1 MEQIER
7 ISGKQASRDIMRL
20 FLPCLV
26 ELFLGQLAGMI
37 DTMMVS
43 GIGTAALN
51 AVGICGNPI
60 LLLTMI
66 FTALNVGTTA
76 LISRAKGEGDI
87 HKANEI
93 ARQAIVINL
102 IVGVLMMIAGFFLIE
117 PMIAMMGTPNA
128 ETAVLAADY
137 MRYRIVAMPFLA
149 VGTANNA
156 ILRGMGNTR
165 APMLYN
171 LVANAVNVLFNWL
184 LINGIWFF
192 PQMGVSGAAL
202 ATTICNITG
211 TAIGCVLLLR
221 GISDIKLN
229 FKEKFSFD
237 RALLWNISIIGM
249 PSMGEQ
255 VVFRLGH
262 ILFSRLTISLGA
274 TDYAAHQ
281 IVWNILNLIMLL
293 GSAMQMAVAPLT
305 GQCLGR
311 EDVKRAEDYHKYSI
325 WILLIS
331 MILSAL
337 ICLFF
342 GRQLLM
348 LYSPEADVLTAA
360 LPVLRVVA
368 ATLPIMAF
376 QYVYGGALAGAGDTK
391 FNAPIFMVTVIA
403 VRLPLAFVAKEV
415 LGWGLMGI
423 NLATLIDVLLRHV
436 LFYARYKT
444 GKWKSVKLK

>member
-20 FLPCLV
+20 FLPCLI
-26 ELFLGQLAGMI
+26 ELLLGQLAGMI

-43 GIGTAALN
+43 GIGTKALN
-51 AVGICGNPI
+51 AVGICGNPV
-60 LLLTMI
+60 LLLMMI

-76 LISRAKGEGDI
+76 LISRAKGEGNV

-102 IVGVLMMIAGFFLIE
+102 LAGLVMMVAGWFLVDA
-117 PMIAMMGTPNA
+117 MIAMMGAPDA
-128 ETAVLAADY
+128 ETAALAAEY
-137 MRYRIVAMPFLA
+137 MRYRIVAMPFLS
-149 VGTANNA
+149 VGLANNA

-171 LVANAVNVLFNWL
+171 LVANGINVLFNWL
-184 LINGIWFF
+184 LIHGIWIF
-192 PQMGVSGAAL
+192 PEMGVAGAAL
-202 ATTICNITG
+202 ATTICNFSG
-211 TAIGCVLLLR
+211 TAISCVLLLR

-229 FKEKFSFD
+229 LREKFSFD
-237 RALLWNISIIGM
+237 RLLLSNIFKIGM

-255 VVFRLGH
+255 LVFRIGH
-262 ILFSRLTISLGA
+262 ILFSRQLISLGS

-311 EDVKRAEDYHKYSI
+311 NDIRRAEDYHKYSI
-325 WILLIS
+325 RILFGAKVI
-331 MILSAL
+331 SAL
-337 ICLFF
+337 ACLFL

-348 LYSPEADVLTAA
+348 MYAPEPAVMDTA
-360 LPVLRVVA
+360 LPLLRILGA
-368 ATLPIMAF
+368 YLPIMAF

-391 FNAPIFMVTVIA
+391 YNAPIFMISVIA
-403 VRLPLAFVAKEV
+403 VRLPLAIVAKDI
-415 LGWGLMGI
+415 LGWGLIGI
-423 NLATLIDVLLRHV
+423 NLATAVDVLLRHF

-444 GKWKSVKLK
+444 GKWKTVKLK

>member
-1 MEQIER
+1 MEQVER
-7 ISGKQASRDIMRL
+7 ISGKQAGRDILRL

-26 ELFLGQLAGMI
+26 ELFLGQLAGMV

-43 GIGTAALN
+43 GIDTDSLN
-51 AVGICGNPI
+51 AVGICGNP
-60 LLLTMI
+60 LLLLMMI

-76 LISRAKGEGDI
+76 LISRAKGEGNI

-93 ARQAIVINL
+93 ARQTIVINL
-102 IVGVLMMIAGFFLIE
+102 IAGLVMTVAGWFLVE

-128 ETAVLAADY
+128 RTAELAAEY
-137 MRYRIVAMPFLA
+137 MRYRILGMPFIA

-171 LVANAVNVLFNWL
+171 LAANAINVLFNWL
-184 LINGIWFF
+184 LIHGVWIF
-192 PQMGVSGAAL
+192 PEMKVGGAAL
-202 ATTICNITG
+202 ATTICNFSG
-211 TAIGCVLLLR
+211 TAISCVLLLR
-221 GISDIKLN
+221 GISDIKLSL
-229 FKEKFSFD
+229 KEKFSFD
-237 RALLWNISIIGM
+237 RAMLANITKIGL

-262 ILFSRLTISLGA
+262 ILFSRQLISLGA

-293 GSAMQMAVAPLT
+293 GSAMQLAVAPLT

-311 EDVKRAEDYHKYSI
+311 NDVKRAEDYHKYSI
-325 WILLIS
+325 WILLAAK
-331 MILSAL
+331 ILSAL
-337 ICLFF
+337 VCLLF

-348 LYSPEADVLTAA
+348 LYSPEAAVMEAA
-360 LPVLRVVA
+360 LPVLQVLGA
-368 ATLPIMAF
+368 YLPIMAF

-391 FNAPIFMVTVIA
+391 FNAPIFMVTVIV
-403 VRLPLAFVAKEV
+403 VRLPLAIVAKEV

-423 NLATLIDVLLRHV
+423 NLATAVDVLLRHF

-444 GKWKSVKLK
+444 GKWKTVKLR